1 MQRTTLVG
9 CQALTGTPP
18 RSAGATDIVIEGRYI
33 VDVRPAGCL
42 PPEGDEID
50 ARHLLVAPGLING
63 HTHSHENFHKGRY
76 ENLPLE
82 VWMNFVRPPDP
93 IPMTPRQV
101 YLRTLIG
108 VIEALRSGTTTIV
121 DDLNVSPVLVPDHVE
136 AVFKAY
142 DDSGIRAYVA
152 PGMFDRP
159 FFDTVPFLRE
169 ALPPSLFAELAGKP
183 RTPPSEV
190 MAFLRDLASRR
201 HPSTNRVAAAVSP
214 SAPQRCSTEFLLA
227 ARDLALDF
235 DLPIILHVQETRL
248 QVVTGERLYGSTM
261 IAHLDQIGFLGP
273 KLSII
278 HGVWLNPREI
288 ALLAASGASLQH
300 NPTSNFALG
309 SGLCPLAELFRAG
322 VNVSLGTDACAS
334 SFSISMLKAV
344 SNAALVQKIRGDDY
358 EGWVSA
364 EQVLAAATIG
374 GARALG
380 RGEELGTIAPGRLAD
395 LTGYRLNTASFVPLN
410 DPLRQLVYAE
420 TGSSIDL
427 VVIDGE
433 FVIRDGRLTTIDEA
447 AILEEI
453 GVEHA
458 ALRAHIETAESE
470 VAGMQAAY
478 DRVYRRCLTESIP
491 ADTFMARF

>member
-9 CQALTGTPP
+9 CQALTGIPP
-18 RSAGATDIVIEGRYI
+18 RSAGATDIVIDGRHI
-33 VDVRPAGCL
+33 VEVRPAGAM
-42 PPEGDEID
+42 PPEGEVLD
-50 ARHLLVAPGLING
+50 ARHLLVTPGLING

-121 DDLNVSPVLVPDHVE
+121 DDLNVSPILVPDHVE
-136 AVFKAY
+136 AVLKAY

-152 PGMFDRP
+152 PGMFDKP
-159 FFDTVPFLRE
+159 FFDTVPFLRD
-169 ALPPSLFAELAGKP
+169 ALPSSVFADLAGKP
-183 RTPPSEV
+183 RTPASEV
-190 MAFLRDLASRR
+190 MAFVRELAIRR
-201 HPSTNRVAAAVSP
+201 HPSANRVAAAVSP

-227 ARDLALDF
+227 VRDLARAF

-261 IAHLDQIGFLGP
+261 IEYLGRIGVLGP
-273 KLSII
+273 NLSII

-288 ALLAASGASLQH
+288 ALLAGSGASLQH

-309 SGLCPLAELFRAG
+309 SGLCPLAELLRAG

-344 SNAALVQKIRGDDY
+344 RNAALVQKIRGDDY

-380 RGEELGTIAPGRLAD
+380 RGGELGAIEPGRLAD
-395 LTGYRLNTASFVPLN
+395 LTGYRLNSVSFSPLN
-410 DPLRQLVYAE
+410 HALRQLVYAE
-420 TGSSIDL
+420 TGSGLDL

-433 FVIRDGRLTTIDEA
+433 FVMRGGCLTRLDEA
-447 AILEEI
+447 AVLDEI
-453 GVEHA
+453 EAEHRV
-458 ALRAHIETAESE
+458 LKVHIEAAEAE
-470 VAGMQAAY
+470 VRGMQRAY
-478 DRVYRRCLTESIP
+478 DHVYRRCLAESIP
-491 ADTFMARF
+491 IDTFPARF